1 MESGATA
8 VVLGPKV
15 GKDLTDL
22 PENVSFEKG
31 RISVFVDFENTLR
44 RRSRSFAQVID
55 RAGADDGFRV
65 TLAYLMNDTDKAI
78 NLPTQDS
85 NLYLKQEVR
94 ENGKWVRSHS
104 HRYSA
109 CGNSYLSLELPVRS
123 YVMFRVLLDSSD
135 EEAARLVRYRFYN
148 GHPEIKFIVSNMSGP
163 VSV

>member
-1 MESGATA
+1 
-8 VVLGPKV
+8 
-15 GKDLTDL
+15 
-22 PENVSFEKG
+22 
-31 RISVFVDFENTLR
+31 
-44 RRSRSFAQVID
+44 
-55 RAGADDGFRV
+55 
-65 TLAYLMNDTDKAI
+65 MNDTDKAI

-148 GHPEIKFIVSNMSGP
+148 GHPEIKSIVSNMSGP